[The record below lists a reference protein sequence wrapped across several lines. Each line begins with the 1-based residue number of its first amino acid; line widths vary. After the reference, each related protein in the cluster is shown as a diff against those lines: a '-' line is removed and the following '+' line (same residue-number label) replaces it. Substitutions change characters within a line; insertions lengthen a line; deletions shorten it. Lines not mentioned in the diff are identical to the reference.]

1 MIRSI
6 LQDFLAVLRGGFRIW
21 RLALLIPL
29 LVAIPE
35 AIQHVAEI
43 RIGMFESRDM
53 ARAVADD
60 PRRMVWGYLKVAG
73 LVVAILAAARFW
85 GTQPG
90 PQRWW
95 DLRSVAWRSVILAL
109 GLLLLISL
117 PGLVYTPI
125 LGATVAGYLDIA
137 LMLVTLPLL
146 VLLIAGLIGD
156 RALTLAGV
164 FRAGWLAALRM
175 LLFLVATWAPL
186 AWLHGMNHRWAMG
199 AAEPVVWLLMAF
211 DSLVV
216 VLLATMAGT
225 AIHHGYASLGG
236 DHGQPRPVEAQ

>member
-1 MIRSI
+1 MIRN
-6 LQDFLAVLRGGFRIW
+6 LMQDFLAVLRDGFRIW
-21 RLALLIPL
+21 RLAPLIAL
-29 LVAIPE
+29 LVVIPE
-35 AIQHVAEI
+35 AIQHIAEI

-85 GTQPG
+85 GTQLS

-117 PGLVYTPI
+117 PSLVYTPI
-125 LGATVAGYLDIA
+125 LGAAAAGYLDIA

-164 FRAGWLAALRM
+164 FRTGWLAALRM

-186 AWLHGMNHRWAMG
+186 AWLHGLNHRWAMG
-199 AAEPVVWLLMAF
+199 AIDPLVWLLMGF

-216 VLLATMAGT
+216 GLLATMAGT
-225 AIHHGYASLGG
+225 AIHHGYASLNRER
-236 DHGQPRPVEAQ
+236 DEPRPVAAE